1 MQLLT
6 PQQIEQAAATVN
18 GLSPAQQVWVSGYL
32 YGLSSQQTGTDANV
46 AELSVGAAAA
56 PAVAQKVTVLYGS
69 QTGNSRKI
77 AEKLHATLEAQGKDV
92 TLSNMVN
99 YRGNNLKKEDY
110 LFAVI
115 STHGNGEPPDEALTF
130 FKFLNSKKAPKL
142 DNMKYS
148 VLALGDSSY
157 DEFCQTGVELD
168 AKFAELGATRL
179 NDVIQCDVDFAEEA
193 EEWQQSVLDQLE
205 KASGAA
211 STPAALGATP
221 PVAGSTEYTE
231 QNPFQAEILENIVL
245 TDDGSDKSVLH
256 LELSLEDSGIKYLPG
271 DIVAIQTNNSD
282 ELVSDI
288 ISNQGLDPDA
298 QVTIKNNTFTLRE
311 ALTSKREL
319 THVTRKQLQTYAE
332 LTDNAELLAQAKEK
346 SQLEYEIYS
355 ADILDV
361 LELWPAKL
369 DAQAL
374 VDWLRP
380 MGPRQ
385 YSIAS
390 SEEASPEE
398 VHVLVKHVEYNYR
411 GRQHGGVCSSQ
422 LAKAEP
428 GDTLGVSF
436 KDNASFKL
444 PEKDDTKVIMIGAGT
459 GVAPFRSFLFD
470 REAKG
475 IEGNTWL
482 FFGEQRFQTDFLYQT
497 EWQQHLKSGVLEKM
511 TVAFSR
517 DQEQKIY
524 VQNRIL
530 EQAEE
535 VYQWLESGA
544 HIYIC
549 GDMHRMAKD
558 VHEALIEVVSKQ
570 SGRNEDEASEW
581 LDQLVAEKRYQ
592 RDVY

>member
-6 PQQIEQAAATVN
+6 PQQIEQASAAIN
-18 GLSPAQQVWVSGYL
+18 SLSPAQQVWVSGYL
-32 YGLSSQQTGTDANV
+32 HGLSAQQVTTGDASQLV
-46 AELSVGAAAA
+46 SAAVA
-56 PAVAQKVTVLYGS
+56 PAVAQKITVLYGS

-77 AEKLHATLEAQGKDV
+77 AEKLHASLEAQGKDA

-99 YRGNNLKKEDY
+99 YRGNNLKKEEY
-110 LFAVI
+110 VLAVI
-115 STHGNGEPPDEALTF
+115 STHGNGEPPDEALGF
-130 FKFLNSKKAPKL
+130 FKFINSAKAPKL
-142 DNMKYS
+142 DSMKFS

-168 AKFAELGATRL
+168 AKFAELGATRMTDL
-179 NDVIQCDVDFAEEA
+179 VQCDVDFAEEA
-193 EEWQQSVLDQLE
+193 EEWQQELLGQLE
-205 KASGAA
+205 KASGASAVA
-211 STPAALGATP
+211 SNLGALP
-221 PVAGSTEYTE
+221 QAAGSTEYTE
-231 QNPFQAEILENIVL
+231 QNPFQAEILENLVI

-271 DIVAIQTNNSD
+271 DIVAIQTNNAAD
-282 ELVSDI
+282 LVSGV
-288 ISNQGLDPDA
+288 ISNLGLDPDTS
-298 QVTIKNNTFTLRE
+298 VTIKKGTYTLRE
-311 ALTSKREL
+311 ALTAKREL
-319 THVTRKQLQTYAE
+319 THVTRKQLQAYAE
-332 LTDNAELLAQAKEK
+332 ATDNAELLAQAKEK
-346 SQLEYEIYS
+346 SQLEYELYA

-361 LELWPAKL
+361 LEMWPAKL

-398 VHVLVKHVEYNYR
+398 VHVLVKHVEYSYR

-422 LAKAEP
+422 LALAET

-444 PEKDDTKVIMIGAGT
+444 PTNDETKVIMIGAGT

-482 FFGEQRFQTDFLYQT
+482 FFGEQRFRTDFLYQT

-517 DQEQKIY
+517 DQEEKIY

-530 EQAEE
+530 EQAES
-535 VYQWLESGA
+535 VYEWLESGA

-558 VHEALIEVVSKQ
+558 VHEALIEVVEKQ
-570 SGRNEDEASEW
+570 SGRSAEEASAW
-581 LDQLVAEKRYQ
+581 LDQLVADKRYQ

>member
-6 PQQIEQAAATVN
+6 PQQIEQASAVVN

-32 YGLSSQQTGTDANV
+32 HGLSSQQVDIGATG
-46 AELSVGAAAA
+46 LSVSAAAA

-77 AEKLHATLEAQGKDV
+77 AEKLHAALEAQGKDV
-92 TLSNMVN
+92 TLSNMAN
-99 YRGNNLKKEDY
+99 YRGNSLKKEEY
-110 LFAVI
+110 LFTVI
-115 STHGNGEPPDEALTF
+115 STHGNGEPPDEALGF
-130 FKFLNSKKAPKL
+130 FKFINGAKAPKL
-142 DNMKYS
+142 DNMKFS

-168 AKFAELGATRL
+168 TKFAALGATRL
-179 NDVIQCDVDFAEEA
+179 NDVILSDVDFAEEA
-193 EEWQQSVLDQLE
+193 EEWHNAVLSQLE
-205 KASGAA
+205 KASGVT
-211 STPAALGATP
+211 SSIALGATP
-221 PVAGSTEYTE
+221 PAAGSTEYTE
-231 QNPFQAEILENIVL
+231 QNPFQAEIIENIVL

-271 DIVAIQTNNSD
+271 DIVAIQTNNAED
-282 ELVSDI
+282 LVSGV
-288 ISNQGLDPDA
+288 ISNLGLDPDTS
-298 QVTIKNNTFTLRE
+298 VTIKKGTYTLRE
-311 ALTSKREL
+311 ALSAKREL
-319 THVTRKQLQTYAE
+319 THVTRKQLQAYAE
-332 LTDNAELLAQAKEK
+332 LTSNTELLAQAKEK
-346 SQLEYEIYS
+346 SQLEYELYS

-369 DAQAL
+369 DAQSL

-398 VHVLVKHVEYNYR
+398 VHVLVKHVEYHYR
-411 GRQHGGVCSSQ
+411 GRDHGGVCSSQ
-422 LAKAEP
+422 LAKSET
-428 GDTLGVSF
+428 GDMLGVSF

-444 PEKDDTKVIMIGAGT
+444 PENGDTKVIMIGAGT

-524 VQNRIL
+524 VQTRIL
-530 EQAEE
+530 EQAEQFYE
-535 VYQWLESGA
+535 WLEAGA

-558 VHEALIEVVSKQ
+558 VHEALIEVVTKQ
-570 SGRNEDEASEW
+570 SGRNADEASEW